1 MLTKV
6 TFIDSLDIGN
16 EWDNMYVPQM
26 YNMINNGT
34 VTLLLLLLYARK
46 LSIAHNYHIIILFYK
61 F

>member
-26 YNMINNGT
+26 YDMINNGT
-34 VTLLLLLLYARK
+34 VIPWLFLLLCARK
-46 LSIAHNYHIIILFYK
+46 LSISHNYTIIFILL
-61 F
+61 